1 MSTQIDQ
8 FCEDLRVNMTMID
21 DNLRAVKAKAVG
33 TADEAERAARQ
44 QMDSLQKK
52 IDAAK
57 AAVEAAKPKIN
68 KWVEAQKTTAQSKI
82 AEWKAK
88 GDQKSLAD
96 ACRYGRRIRQR
107 HVCRRVFSSR
117 RGGKGCPGSVAC
129 SFRCGSFQVETGEL
143 IRTG

>member
-21 DNLRAVKAKAVG
+21 DNLRAVRTKALGK
-33 TADEAERAARQ
+33 ADEAERAARQ

-52 IDAAK
+52 IDGAK

-88 GDQKSLAD
+88 GDQKSLQMRADMAD
-96 ACRYGRRIRQR
+96 AYANAMST
-107 HVCRRVFSSR
+107 VASSAVDEAAKAALEALLAR
-117 RGGKGCPGSVAC
+117 FDAEASKLKRAV
-129 SFRCGSFQVETGEL
+129 
-143 IRTG
+143 